1 MHWMSWRGSWRRLL
15 LGLVASLAL
24 AAAGLSLPIAPGV
37 TPAQAQVSAEFQE
50 ALAPYGHWQR
60 HARWGEVWV
69 PDNVPPDWQ
78 PYVYG
83 HWVYTDEW
91 GWYWISDPEEEEWGW
106 IVYHYGRWIHDRGSW
121 FWIPD
126 DEWAPAWVD
135 WRYGSGY
142 VGWAPLPPE
151 ELIYEYDEAPTYWI
165 FVPPRFL
172 TASRLHPY
180 FLHPSRRADVFR
192 RSHVINRTL
201 RYNRG
206 RAAVNPGISPAF
218 VARRLGRSLPTYRV
232 SPHVLT
238 GTQGV
243 AGAVR
248 VSPQQ
253 ARAQRGQR
261 PRAVAVA
268 AHQHDDQGRAGVA
281 NAAAAHPWR
290 TRPPRRASAAR
301 GTRGAVGAAAAAA
314 AAAAA
319 TAARAAA
326 AATAARAA
334 AAAAAA
340 CAAAAAGAAGAAATA
355 ASADAARRAAAGP
368 AVTAAAAHGPPGP
381 GTASAA
387 NEAGA
392 AAASAAGQAS
402 AAATRAAGRAAAAG
416 QAGAEGRARRQAGAK
431 GARARPAAIA
441 ALSLTAPARS

>member
-261 PRAVAVA
+261 PRAVAVQRTNATIKA
-268 AHQHDDQGRAGVA
+268 APASQTPQPLTHGERGRLGAHPPRAAQGAPSVQPLQRPLQQPRPQQQPQHAPPQQQPQHAPPQQRPQHAPPPRLAPQAQPPRPQAPTPHVVRPPAQPSRPQPPTVRPGPAPHQPQTRPAPPPHQPQVRHPPPQHAPQGARPQQGRPAPKG
-281 NAAAAHPWR
+281 
-290 TRPPRRASAAR
+290 
-301 GTRGAVGAAAAAA
+301 
-314 AAAAA
+314 
-319 TAARAAA
+319 
-326 AATAARAA
+326 
-334 AAAAAA
+334 
-340 CAAAAAGAAGAAATA
+340 
-355 ASADAARRAAAGP
+355 GP
-368 AVTAAAAHGPPGP
+368 AGKPAPKEH
-381 GTASAA
+381 
-387 NEAGA
+387 ER
-392 AAASAAGQAS
+392 GQQPS
-402 AAATRAAGRAAAAG
+402 PR
-416 QAGAEGRARRQAGAK
+416 
-431 GARARPAAIA
+431 
-441 ALSLTAPARS
+441 